1 MNFRKLPWF
10 DYSGRFSPF
19 KTGVFLALF
28 IPGLWTMVSF
38 ALDRLGARPVTEAIH
53 QFGDWT
59 IRLIFI
65 SLVISPARLI
75 LQWPRLLD
83 VRRMIGVAA
92 CIYVL
97 IHLSLYTAD
106 EAFALGTVASE
117 IVLRIYLTIGF
128 TALTGLCVLA
138 FTSTDGWQRRLGAR
152 RWQKLHR
159 IVYGI
164 GVLAVIHFFLQSKLN
179 EWEPTVMAGILF
191 WLMGC
196 RAVSWRLGRGKLPLW
211 TVAAMS
217 LAAGLL
223 TALGEAV
230 YYWLAMGVPIALVL
244 QADLSLDA
252 GLRPAWVVFAATAA
266 VALLGWLRS
275 TFWPSKARRLRPA

>member
-1 MNFRKLPWF
+1 
-10 DYSGRFSPF
+10 
-19 KTGVFLALF
+19 
-28 IPGLWTMVSF
+28 
-38 ALDRLGARPVTEAIH
+38 
-53 QFGDWT
+53 
-59 IRLIFI
+59 
-65 SLVISPARLI
+65 
-75 LQWPRLLD
+75 
-83 VRRMIGVAA
+83 
-92 CIYVL
+92 
-97 IHLSLYTAD
+97 
-106 EAFALGTVASE
+106 
-117 IVLRIYLTIGF
+117 
-128 TALTGLCVLA
+128 
-138 FTSTDGWQRRLGAR
+138 
-152 RWQKLHR
+152 
-159 IVYGI
+159 
-164 GVLAVIHFFLQSKLN
+164 VLAVIHFFLQSKLN

-217 LAAGLL
+217 LAAGLV